1 MTTYNPALPFRIWY
15 APGCRVAP
23 GNRAALF
30 RVDSFATLD
39 AVLAAARNLPHGHVL
54 LRLTIGPD
62 DQVRD
67 LWPFVEDQRM
77 VTVFAFEVYNINTDR
92 QPRSRYL
99 ATAEAIQRISGA
111 SRIEETR
118 TQVPALLLNGNGM
131 IRVAA

>member
-1 MTTYNPALPFRIWY
+1 
-15 APGCRVAP
+15 
-23 GNRAALF
+23 
-30 RVDSFATLD
+30 VDSFATLD